1 MNATLAAHQASP
13 VLDLDLDATF
23 DAVSAAGERL
33 GSLLEQ
39 HFGDERGAQLRL
51 GIVEAMTNVVEHG
64 CAGREGGHL
73 HVLAV
78 AGPSQWCFTLTD
90 NGRPIPGDA
99 LRGAD
104 GSVFDFDPDVT
115 AELPEGGMGLS
126 LIQMVFDRVDY
137 KVEAT
142 SNRLILTAFISA

>member
-1 MNATLAAHQASP
+1 MNATLAAQQAVP
-13 VLDLDLDATF
+13 VLDMDLDATF
-23 DAVSAAGERL
+23 DAVSAAGDRV

-39 HFGDERGAQLRL
+39 QFGEERGVQLRL

-64 CAGREGGHL
+64 YAGREGGHL
-73 HVLAV
+73 HLLAI

-137 KVEAT
+137 QVAAA
-142 SNRLILTAFISA
+142 SNRLILTAYLDA

>member
-1 MNATLAAHQASP
+1 MDATLADHQAGP

-23 DAVSAAGERL
+23 EAVSAAGDRL

-39 HFGDERGAQLRL
+39 HFGEERGVQLRL
-51 GIVEAMTNVVEHG
+51 GIAEAMTNVVEHG
-64 CAGREGGHL
+64 YAGREGGHL
-73 HVLAV
+73 HLLAV

-90 NGRPIPGDA
+90 SGRPIPGDA

-104 GSVFDFDPDVT
+104 GSVFDFDPDAI

-137 KVEAT
+137 KVEAIG
-142 SNRLILTAFISA
+142 NRLILTAFLDA

>member
-1 MNATLAAHQASP
+1 MNASLVAHQAGA
-13 VLDLDLDATF
+13 VLDLGLDATF
-23 DAVSAAGERL
+23 EAVSAAGDRL
-33 GSLLEQ
+33 GSMLDQ
-39 HFGDERGAQLRL
+39 HFGEERGVQLRM

-73 HVLAV
+73 HLLAV

-90 NGRPIPGDA
+90 NGRPIPSDA

-104 GSVFDFDPDVT
+104 GSVFDFDPDAI

-142 SNRLILTAFISA
+142 RNRLILTAFLCA

>member
-1 MNATLAAHQASP
+1 MNATLAAHQAGP

-23 DAVSAAGERL
+23 GAVSAAGDRL

-39 HFGDERGAQLRL
+39 HFGEERGVQLRL
-51 GIVEAMTNVVEHG
+51 GIAEAMTNVVEHG
-64 CAGREGGHL
+64 YAGREGGHL
-73 HVLAV
+73 HLLAV

-104 GSVFDFDPDVT
+104 GSVFDFDPDAI

-126 LIQMVFDRVDY
+126 LIQLVFDRVDY

-142 SNRLILTAFISA
+142 SNRLILTAFLGA